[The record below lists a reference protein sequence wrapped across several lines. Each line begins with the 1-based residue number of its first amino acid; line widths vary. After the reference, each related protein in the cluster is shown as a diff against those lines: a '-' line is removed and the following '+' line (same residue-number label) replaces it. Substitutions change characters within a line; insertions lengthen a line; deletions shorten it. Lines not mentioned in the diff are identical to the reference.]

1 MSKNSL
7 KREIK
12 TTKDGSKTLFINEL
26 NENYHSHHGALQ
38 EARHVFID
46 NGLKTVQ
53 NYEINILELGFGTG
67 LNGLVTI
74 DEFLKTDKNHV
85 IHYSTIEKYPVNE
98 CEVTELSYDSFFD
111 EPNIKE
117 YYRKLHECEW
127 NKTTELFPNFF
138 FTKYH
143 RDFFDLKEIE
153 LPKINLVYYDCFG
166 ARVQPDL
173 WEKPLFEM
181 VADKMEMGG
190 LLTTYSSKGSVR
202 RILEELNFKVE
213 KKTGPPG
220 KREMINAI
228 KLRKDDS
235 E

>member
-1 MSKNSL
+1 M

-12 TTKDGSKTLFINEL
+12 TTSDGSKTLYISEL

-67 LNGLVTI
+67 LNVLVTI

-111 EPNIKE
+111 EPNIKK

-213 KKTGPPG
+213 KKNGPPG

>member
-1 MSKNSL
+1 M

-12 TTKDGSKTLFINEL
+12 TTSDGSKTLYISEL

-67 LNGLVTI
+67 LNVLVTI

-173 WEKPLFEM
+173 WEKPLFKM

-213 KKTGPPG
+213 KINGPPG

>member
-1 MSKNSL
+1 M

-12 TTKDGSKTLFINEL
+12 TTSDGSKTLYISEL

-213 KKTGPPG
+213 KKNGPPG
-220 KREMINAI
+220 KREIINAI

>member
-1 MSKNSL
+1 M

-12 TTKDGSKTLFINEL
+12 TTSDGSKTLYISEL

-67 LNGLVTI
+67 LNVLVTI

-173 WEKPLFEM
+173 WEKPLFKM

-213 KKTGPPG
+213 KKNGPPG

>member
-1 MSKNSL
+1 M

-12 TTKDGSKTLFINEL
+12 TTSDGSKTLYISEL

-67 LNGLVTI
+67 LNVLVTI

-85 IHYSTIEKYPVNE
+85 IHYSTIEKYPVDE

-143 RDFFDLKEIE
+143 RDFFDLKKIE

-213 KKTGPPG
+213 KKNGPPG

>member
-1 MSKNSL
+1 M

-12 TTKDGSKTLFINEL
+12 TTSDGSKTLYISEL

-38 EARHVFID
+38 EAKHVFID

-67 LNGLVTI
+67 LNVLVTI

>member
-1 MSKNSL
+1 M

-12 TTKDGSKTLFINEL
+12 ITSDGSKTLYISEL

-67 LNGLVTI
+67 LNVLVTI

-85 IHYSTIEKYPVNE
+85 IHYSTIEKYPVDE